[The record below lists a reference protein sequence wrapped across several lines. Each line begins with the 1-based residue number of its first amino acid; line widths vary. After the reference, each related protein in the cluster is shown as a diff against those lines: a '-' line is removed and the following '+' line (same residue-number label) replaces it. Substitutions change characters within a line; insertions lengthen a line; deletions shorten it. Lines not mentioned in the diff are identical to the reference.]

1 MNKTIFQGLLLRVGL
16 CLAPLFFP
24 ALCLAEGISGQVDT
38 SQPVKN
44 RPEMPQYLPE
54 KPGGGFSLPPAPVL
68 PEATVGGPAFALAGV
83 AFEGNTV
90 FSNAE
95 LQALAQPL
103 VGKRVGMAELEEL
116 RYRLT
121 KLYVDAGYINS
132 GAVIMPGRKVENGV
146 VRYTIEEGKLNR
158 IDVQGNERLRAAYV
172 QKRLWPDAERPFNTQ
187 ELQDN
192 FQLLL
197 QDPLIER
204 LDGRLRPG
212 ASPGEGILDLD
223 VHRALPYG
231 LGFSV
236 DNHRPPSTGSMGG
249 TFSGWLRNLTG
260 YGDMLDASFGLS
272 EGTDDYGLG
281 FSLPLNAYETR
292 LSLRYSRN
300 SNSVVEEPLGNLDI
314 KSESR
319 DAELTL
325 AQPLFR
331 DQRSRLELGL
341 TLANR
346 ESKTWLL
353 GEPFSFSQGVEDGE
367 SRVTVL
373 RFFQSWLDRT
383 PSSALAL
390 RSTFNFGLNMF
401 DATIQDG
408 DVPDGR
414 FMAWLGQAQYAH
426 RLGERFGQIILRGDV
441 QLSNDTLLALEQ
453 FALGGAGSVR
463 GYRENELVRD
473 NGYVLSA
480 EWRYP
485 LIQRQEAGS
494 QMDILQGGPFMDF
507 GMAWNNDESA
517 GDNTLHSVGLGLLW
531 TPNKQFSVELYW
543 AHNIK
548 AATVKEEY
556 DLQDDGI
563 HFLLR
568 YNVF

>member
-1 MNKTIFQGLLLRVGL
+1 
-16 CLAPLFFP
+16 
-24 ALCLAEGISGQVDT
+24 
-38 SQPVKN
+38 
-44 RPEMPQYLPE
+44 
-54 KPGGGFSLPPAPVL
+54 
-68 PEATVGGPAFALAGV
+68 
-83 AFEGNTV
+83 
-90 FSNAE
+90 
-95 LQALAQPL
+95 
-103 VGKRVGMAELEEL
+103 
-116 RYRLT
+116 
-121 KLYVDAGYINS
+121 
-132 GAVIMPGRKVENGV
+132 
-146 VRYTIEEGKLNR
+146 
-158 IDVQGNERLRAAYV
+158 
-172 QKRLWPDAERPFNTQ
+172 
-187 ELQDN
+187 
-192 FQLLL
+192 
-197 QDPLIER
+197 
-204 LDGRLRPG
+204 
-212 ASPGEGILDLD
+212 
-223 VHRALPYG
+223 
-231 LGFSV
+231 
-236 DNHRPPSTGSMGG
+236 
-249 TFSGWLRNLTG
+249 
-260 YGDMLDASFGLS
+260 
-272 EGTDDYGLG
+272 
-281 FSLPLNAYETR
+281 
-292 LSLRYSRN
+292 
-300 SNSVVEEPLGNLDI
+300 
-314 KSESR
+314 
-319 DAELTL
+319 
-325 AQPLFR
+325 R